1 MKIHFYSPNRIHAWN
16 YNNVYVHGIGG
27 SETSHVEM
35 AVRLA
40 ARGHEVVS
48 YTDLPKDDPDFD
60 PRAMGVHWLDLTDAN
75 LEDDGLWVIYRAP
88 EVGLEAKSR
97 PGRRFWLVCQ
107 DVFYFSWTA
116 EAVAAFDRIFALCPD
131 HRADMIQR
139 DPSVADR
146 VVLSSNGVNVEAI
159 EAAEAEVGPGERNPK
174 RLIWASS
181 PDRGLK
187 ETLDI
192 FERAREIVT
201 DLELHVFYG
210 LDNIAKVCGGNR
222 HLPPWDKTWRQ
233 YERACAMPGVT
244 WHGRIGQDAL
254 RREWF
259 KSGIWLYPTWFSET
273 SCIACME
280 AQACGAIPITRPFW
294 AVGWNVRH
302 GGVFV
307 EGDPNEPLIKARYV
321 AALVAIASDPDGQ
334 EAIRARMMPRAR
346 VDFDWDRWAEQWE
359 LLGLVDMGEV
369 ERMGL
374 EATAEVPA

>member
-1 MKIHFYSPNRIHAWN
+1 MIIRFYNPNAGIEPWTWTAAEQ
-16 YNNVYVHGIGG
+16 GIGG
-27 SETSHVEM
+27 SEISAIEM
-35 AVRLA
+35 SLRLA
-40 ARGHEVVS
+40 ARGHDVTC
-48 YTDLPKDDPDFD
+48 YTRAPETPFD
-60 PRAMGVHWLDLTDAN
+60 PERGGVHWRDLSEAD
-75 LEDDGLWVIYRAP
+75 LSEDGLWVIYRSP
-88 EVGLEAKSR
+88 STGLQCKPA
-97 PGRRFWLVCQ
+97 PGRRYFLVCQ
-107 DVFYFSWTA
+107 DVYYADWTP

-131 HRADMIQR
+131 HQAYIEER
-139 DPSVADR
+139 DPTVKGR
-146 VVLSSNGVNVEAI
+146 IVLSSNGVNVEAI
-159 EAAEAEVGPGERNPK
+159 EAVEAEGIPRNPK
-174 RLIWASS
+174 RIIWLSS

-187 ETLDI
+187 EVLDI
-192 FERAREIVT
+192 FERARELVP
-201 DLELHVFYG
+201 DLELSIFYG
-210 LDNIAKVCGGNR
+210 MNAIDSICGGDR
-222 HLPPWDKTWRQ
+222 TRYPWVKSWQQ
-233 YERACAMPGVT
+233 YYRANSMSGVT
-244 WHGRIGQDAL
+244 WHGRTGQTDL
-254 RREWF
+254 KRELLG
-259 KSGIWLYPTWFSET
+259 SGIWLYPTWFSET